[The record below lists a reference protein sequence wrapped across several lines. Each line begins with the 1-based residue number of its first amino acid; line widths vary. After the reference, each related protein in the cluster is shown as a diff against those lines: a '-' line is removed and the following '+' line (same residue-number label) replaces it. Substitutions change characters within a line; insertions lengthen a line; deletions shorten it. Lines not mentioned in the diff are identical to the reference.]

1 MELSDNNRSTLLLAV
16 HQVIEEQAAYGSN
29 NLMNGRT
36 SQLNYPPNGG
46 FTAEE
51 KEALKLLQ
59 GNKEILSAM
68 RKVLASCAA
77 TVVFDL
83 LNLIDGTSDPE
94 HGDWGGVALVDRPE
108 DADNMEFL
116 HDEFFSTY
124 WDWRQKRKNKNWR
137 LDLLPD

>member
-1 MELSDNNRSTLLLAV
+1 MHE
-16 HQVIEEQAAYGSN
+16 
-29 NLMNGRT
+29 RT

-51 KEALKLLQ
+51 KEALKLLK

-77 TVVFDL
+77 SVVFDL

-94 HGDWGGVALVDRPE
+94 NGAWSGVALVDKPE
-108 DADNMEFL
+108 KPAETELL

-137 LDLLPD
+137 LDLLPE